1 MQKSNITVVMVTYN
15 RRDIV
20 QKALDCLQA
29 QTQPI
34 LNIVVVDNCS
44 IDDTIEVLLERKK
57 VDNRISIVRS
67 SENGGFGAGLALGMN
82 WALENL
88 NSDYMWL
95 MDDDSYPVVDALELL
110 VKNSKEYHYDVL
122 GLSGYILGIGAKRKV
137 NPESNSVDVDFI
149 LIDNA
154 LISIETIKNI
164 GVPSGE
170 FFMMCEDYDY
180 CLRIKEAGFKLGVI
194 KNNHVTRLNLGSQKF
209 SKATLW
215 RGYYHSRNHLIILK
229 RHFTFVRLVNYIIVQ
244 LKYLVASLQ
253 APDRLSRIKFRLIG
267 INHGLKSVTGKTLDP
282 ISLTFKKAIK
292 F

>member
-1 MQKSNITVVMVTYN
+1 MQKNNITVVMVTYN

-20 QKALDCLQA
+20 QKALDCLVA
-29 QTQPI
+29 QTEPI
-34 LNIVVVDNCS
+34 SNIVVVDNFS
-44 IDDTIEVLLERKK
+44 TDDTLDVLIERQKK
-57 VDNRISIVRS
+57 DNRISIVKS
-67 SENGGFGAGLALGMN
+67 QENAGFGAGLALGMN
-82 WALENL
+82 WALKNL
-88 NSDYMWL
+88 NSDFMWL
-95 MDDDSYPVVDALELL
+95 MDDDSYPVPDALELL
-110 VKNSKEYHYDVL
+110 IKNSKEYQYDML
-122 GLSGYILGIGAKRKV
+122 GLSGYILGLGAKRKV
-137 NPESNSVDVDFI
+137 EPEKNSVAVDFI

-154 LISIETIKNI
+154 LIRIETIKKI

-244 LKYLVASLQ
+244 LKYLFASLQ
-253 APDRLSRIKFRLIG
+253 APDRWTRIKFRLIG
-267 INHGLKSVTGKTLDP
+267 VLHGLQSVTGKTLDP
-282 ISLTFKKAIK
+282 ITLTFKKN
-292 F
+292 

>member
-20 QKALDCLQA
+20 QKALDCLST

-34 LNIVVVDNCS
+34 SNIVVVDNCS
-44 IDDTIEVLLERKK
+44 TDDSIEVLLERKK
-57 VDNRISIVRS
+57 ADDTISIVRS
-67 SENGGFGAGLALGMN
+67 TENGGFGAGLALGMN

-88 NSDYMWL
+88 NSDFMWL
-95 MDDDSYPVVDALELL
+95 MDDDSYPVPGALELL
-110 VKNSKEYHYDVL
+110 MKNSKEYQYDVL
-122 GLSGYILGIGAKRKV
+122 GLSGYILGMGAKRKV
-137 NPESNSVDVDFI
+137 EPEKNSVDVDFI

-154 LISIETIKNI
+154 LISIETIKKI

-194 KNNHVTRLNLGSQKF
+194 RNNHVTRLNLGSQKF

-229 RHFTFVRLVNYIIVQ
+229 RHFTFVRFVNYIIVQ
-244 LKYLVASLQ
+244 LKYLIASLK
-253 APDRLSRIKFRLIG
+253 APDRWTRIKFRLIG
-267 INHGLKSVTGKTLDP
+267 VLHGLKSVTGKTLDP
-282 ISLTFKKAIK
+282 ITLTFKKSL
-292 F
+292 

>member
-20 QKALDCLQA
+20 QNALDCLLA

-34 LNIVVVDNCS
+34 SNIVVVDNCS
-44 IDDTIEVLLERKK
+44 SDDSIEVLLERKK
-57 VDNRISIVRS
+57 ADNRISIVRS
-67 SENGGFGAGLALGMN
+67 TENGGFGAGLALGMN

-88 NSDYMWL
+88 NSDFMWL
-95 MDDDSYPVVDALELL
+95 MDDDSYPVPGALELL
-110 VKNSKEYHYDVL
+110 MKNSKEYQYDVL
-122 GLSGYILGIGAKRKV
+122 GLSGYILGMGAKRKV
-137 NPESNSVDVDFI
+137 EPEKNSVDVDFI

-154 LISIETIKNI
+154 LISIETINKI

-194 KNNHVTRLNLGSQKF
+194 RNNHVTRLNLGSQKF

-229 RHFTFVRLVNYIIVQ
+229 RHFTFVRFVNYIIVQ
-244 LKYLVASLQ
+244 LKYLIASLQ
-253 APDRLSRIKFRLIG
+253 APDRWTRIKFRLIG
-267 INHGLKSVTGKTLDP
+267 VLHGLKSITGKTLDP
-282 ISLTFKKAIK
+282 ITLTFKKNL
-292 F
+292 

>member
-1 MQKSNITVVMVTYN
+1 MQKNNITVVMVTYN

-20 QKALDCLQA
+20 QKALDCLVA
-29 QTQPI
+29 QTEPI
-34 LNIVVVDNCS
+34 SNIVVVDNFS
-44 IDDTIEVLLERKK
+44 TDDTLDVLIERQKK
-57 VDNRISIVRS
+57 DNRISIVKS
-67 SENGGFGAGLALGMN
+67 QENAGFGAGLALGMN
-82 WALENL
+82 WALKNL
-88 NSDYMWL
+88 NFDFMWL
-95 MDDDSYPVVDALELL
+95 MDDDSYPVPDALELL
-110 VKNSKEYHYDVL
+110 IKNSNEYQYDML
-122 GLSGYILGIGAKRKV
+122 GLSGYILGLGAKRKV
-137 NPESNSVDVDFI
+137 EPEKNSVAVDFI

-154 LISIETIKNI
+154 LIRIETIKKI

-244 LKYLVASLQ
+244 LKYLFASLQ
-253 APDRLSRIKFRLIG
+253 APDRWARIKFRLIG
-267 INHGLKSVTGKTLDP
+267 VLHGLQSVTGKTLDP
-282 ISLTFKKAIK
+282 ITLTFKKN
-292 F
+292 

>member
-1 MQKSNITVVMVTYN
+1 MIQNKRVAAIMVTYN
-15 RRDIV
+15 RRDVV
-20 QKALDCLQA
+20 QEALDCLQS
-29 QTQPI
+29 QTYPI
-34 LNIVVVDNCS
+34 DYIVVVDNNS
-44 IDDTIEVLLERKK
+44 SDDTIQVLLERKK
-57 VDNRISIVRS
+57 KDQRISIVNS
-67 SENGGFGAGLALGMN
+67 TENAGFGAGLALGMN
-82 WALENL
+82 WSLDNL
-88 NSDYMWL
+88 HPDYMWL

-110 VKNSKEYHYDVL
+110 IKNSIEYQYDVL
-122 GLSGYILGIGAKRKV
+122 GLSGYVMRMGAKKKV
-137 NPESNSVDVDFI
+137 LPENNSAEVDFI

-154 LISIETIKNI
+154 LIAIETIKNI

-194 KNNHVTRLNLGSQKF
+194 RNNHVNRLNLGSQKF

-253 APDRLSRIKFRLIG
+253 AKDRWTRIKFRLIG
-267 INHGLKSVTGKTLDP
+267 VYHGFQSVKGKTLDP
-282 ISLTFKKAIK
+282 VTLTFNKNL
-292 F
+292 

>member
-20 QKALDCLQA
+20 QNALDCLLA

-34 LNIVVVDNCS
+34 SNIVVVDNCS
-44 IDDTIEVLLERKK
+44 SDDSIEVLLERKK
-57 VDNRISIVRS
+57 ADDRISIVRS
-67 SENGGFGAGLALGMN
+67 AENGGFGAGLALGMN

-88 NSDYMWL
+88 NSDFMWL
-95 MDDDSYPVVDALELL
+95 MDDDSYPVPGALELL
-110 VKNSKEYHYDVL
+110 MKNSKEYQYDVL
-122 GLSGYILGIGAKRKV
+122 GLSGYILGMGAKRKV
-137 NPESNSVDVDFI
+137 EPEKNSVDVDFI

-154 LISIETIKNI
+154 LISIETINKI

-194 KNNHVTRLNLGSQKF
+194 RNNHVTRLNLGSQKF

-229 RHFTFVRLVNYIIVQ
+229 RHFTFVRFVNYIIVQ
-244 LKYLVASLQ
+244 LKYLIASLQ
-253 APDRLSRIKFRLIG
+253 APDRWTRIKFRLIG
-267 INHGLKSVTGKTLDP
+267 VLHGLKSVRGKTLDP
-282 ISLTFKKAIK
+282 ITLTFKKNL
-292 F
+292 

>member
-1 MQKSNITVVMVTYN
+1 MQKNNITVVMVTYN

-20 QKALDCLQA
+20 QKALDCLVA
-29 QTQPI
+29 QTEPI
-34 LNIVVVDNCS
+34 SNIVVVDNFS
-44 IDDTIEVLLERKK
+44 TDDTLDVLIERQKK
-57 VDNRISIVRS
+57 DNRISLVKS
-67 SENGGFGAGLALGMN
+67 QENAGFGAGLGLGMN
-82 WALENL
+82 WALKNL
-88 NSDYMWL
+88 NSDFMWL
-95 MDDDSYPVVDALELL
+95 MDDDSYPVPDALELL
-110 VKNSKEYHYDVL
+110 IKNSNEYQYDML
-122 GLSGYILGIGAKRKV
+122 GLSGYILGLGAKRKV
-137 NPESNSVDVDFI
+137 EPEKNSVAVDFI

-154 LISIETIKNI
+154 LIRIETIKKI

-244 LKYLVASLQ
+244 LKYLFASIQ
-253 APDRLSRIKFRLIG
+253 APDRWIRIKFRLIG
-267 INHGLKSVTGKTLDP
+267 VLHGFQSITGKTLDP
-282 ISLTFKKAIK
+282 ITLTFKKNG
-292 F
+292 